1 MRLRIESPLMRGQQR
16 DKPNMKANSSNYGST
31 VPEITSDLLADEP
44 ADLRRSMRV
53 CESGRG
59 EPDDDGPRKCP
70 YCRRGEISVDGG
82 SLCYRCTDCGGTGW
96 IQPDEDESDETEN
109 EEDSQ

>member
-1 MRLRIESPLMRGQQR
+1 
-16 DKPNMKANSSNYGST
+16 MKANSSNYGST

-59 EPDDDGPRKCP
+59 EPDDDKPVR
-70 YCRRGEISVDGG
+70 CRWCSHGFISVDGG
-82 SLCYRCTDCGGTGW
+82 SLCYRCPDCDGTGW
-96 IQPDEDESDETEN
+96 LQPDEDESDETEK
-109 EEDSQ
+109 DSQ